1 MCNCIEELT
10 KKLREHYDG
19 KFKKP
24 IASLM
29 LQTCISF
36 DRGCLA
42 TYSEVKIALVGQ
54 QKEETAILAHAFCPF
69 CGVKLREKEAANA

>member
-1 MCNCIEELT
+1 MCNCIDEMT

-24 IASLM
+24 IKTIT
-29 LQTCISF
+29 LQTCLNFKSGGV
-36 DRGCLA
+36 D

-54 QKEETAILAHAFCPF
+54 KKEETAILAHTFCPF
-69 CGVKLREKEAANA
+69 CGVKLREEEA